1 MQKQSRMDADDEA
14 VVESGSDFI
23 DMDDLIEA
31 IQMKHD
37 LDSSPPVQQ
46 SFGH

>member
-1 MQKQSRMDADDEA
+1 MKKQSRGDEDDEA
-14 VVESGSDFI
+14 IVESGSDFI

-37 LDSSPPVQQ
+37 LDLSPPVQQ
-46 SFGH
+46 SFGQ